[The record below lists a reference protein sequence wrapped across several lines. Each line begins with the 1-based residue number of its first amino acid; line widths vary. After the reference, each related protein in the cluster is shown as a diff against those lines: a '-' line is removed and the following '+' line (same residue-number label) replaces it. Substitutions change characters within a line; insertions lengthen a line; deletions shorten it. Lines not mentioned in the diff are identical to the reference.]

1 MNEIDGVACGTPGCD
16 NRGKPGLNL
25 VGYGSFATKSG
36 RRQRYRCTVC
46 RGTLSTN
53 TGTAYSGLRCTRREF
68 DHVASLRVEG
78 VSISATARVTGHSR
92 NTVAR
97 WLERA
102 STAARHFNDRMVR
115 DFDLIELQAD
125 ELCTFVGNKN
135 TTVWLFATI
144 EVSSRLWAGSV
155 LGRRS
160 DRNARAVISDVIG
173 VVAQIKCEVERD
185 PDETGGMKSRVHPK
199 YKTKYRVRNWASYE
213 RALIGRGNITIWLSR
228 AAIAA
233 WKPEGTRTRGAPPKY
248 SDLAIE
254 TALTLRLLVHLPL
267 RQAEGFLTSLFH
279 LMGLD
284 LRSPDHTTLSR
295 RGQHLNLTLRR
306 VPRRAALHLFID
318 STGLSMVGEGEWAA
332 AKHGRRGR
340 RGWKKLHLG
349 VDQAGVIVAQA
360 LTDSAVDDASTGL
373 DLIETI
379 ASSARTV
386 TADTAYDTLAFY
398 ETANTRGTTVV
409 VPPAKTAT
417 LSRRNPRSSARDG
430 TIRRISKIGRRRWKK
445 EVGYHR
451 QARVENA
458 FFRYKSIL
466 GDRLRSRTRAAQ
478 AVESVLACNVL
489 NRMTGLG
496 RPESCAIDR

>member
-1 MNEIDGVACGTPGCD
+1 
-16 NRGKPGLNL
+16 
-25 VGYGSFATKSG
+25 
-36 RRQRYRCTVC
+36 
-46 RGTLSTN
+46 
-53 TGTAYSGLRCTRREF
+53 
-68 DHVASLRVEG
+68 
-78 VSISATARVTGHSR
+78 
-92 NTVAR
+92 
-97 WLERA
+97 
-102 STAARHFNDRMVR
+102 
-115 DFDLIELQAD
+115 
-125 ELCTFVGNKN
+125 
-135 TTVWLFATI
+135 
-144 EVSSRLWAGSV
+144 
-155 LGRRS
+155 
-160 DRNARAVISDVIG
+160 
-173 VVAQIKCEVERD
+173 
-185 PDETGGMKSRVHPK
+185 MKSRVHPK

-213 RALIGRGNITIWLSR
+213 RALIGLGNITIWLSR

-233 WKPEGTRTRGAPPKY
+233 WKPEGTRTRGAPPEY

-254 TALTLRLLVHLPL
+254 TALTLRLLFHLPL

-360 LTDSAVDDASTGL
+360 LTDSAVDDASTGI
-373 DLIETI
+373 DLIATI

-386 TADTAYDTLAFY
+386 TADAAYDTLAFY

-409 VPPAKTAT
+409 VPPAKTAK

-430 TIRRISKIGRRRWKK
+430 TIRRISKIGRHRWKK

-489 NRMTGLG
+489 NRMTELG
-496 RPESCAIDR
+496 RPESFAIDR

>member
-1 MNEIDGVACGTPGCD
+1 MVHKSKLTGRIPTDG
-16 NRGKPGLNL
+16 
-25 VGYGSFATKSG
+25 
-36 RRQRYRCTVC
+36 
-46 RGTLSTN
+46 
-53 TGTAYSGLRCTRREF
+53 
-68 DHVASLRVEG
+68 ASPTHGVRVRPAHG
-78 VSISATARVTGHSR
+78 
-92 NTVAR
+92 
-97 WLERA
+97 
-102 STAARHFNDRMVR
+102 
-115 DFDLIELQAD
+115 
-125 ELCTFVGNKN
+125 
-135 TTVWLFATI
+135 
-144 EVSSRLWAGSV
+144 
-155 LGRRS
+155 
-160 DRNARAVISDVIG
+160 G

-233 WKPEGTRTRGAPPKY
+233 WKPEGTRTRGAPPKD

-254 TALTLRLLVHLPL
+254 TALTLRLLFHLPL
-267 RQAEGFLTSLFH
+267 RQAEGLLTSLFH

-360 LTDSAVDDASTGL
+360 LTDSAVDDASTGI

-386 TADTAYDTLAFY
+386 TADAAYDTLAFY

-409 VPPAKTAT
+409 VPPAKTAK

-466 GDRLRSRTRAAQ
+466 GDRLRNRTRAAQ

-489 NRMTGLG
+489 NRMTELG